1 MNVINATYEHINE
14 ILNIYHLA
22 FNHMKNEKNYNQ
34 WTGSDETFI
43 QSIKKYIDKNE
54 FYLMIENNEI
64 IAFFALIYGNDETY
78 NIINGN
84 WLNNDPYVTIHKV
97 AVKYYQRGIFSKIIE
112 FVKKDAKKFNV
123 YNIKIDTHKDNISM
137 NTALINKGFTYCG
150 TISLNKDFNDKN
162 ALRNAYQKKITSLI

>member
-22 FNHMKNEKNYNQ
+22 VNHMKNEKNYNQ

-84 WLNNDPYVTIHKV
+84 LMEIL
-97 AVKYYQRGIFSKIIE
+97 AII
-112 FVKKDAKKFNV
+112 
-123 YNIKIDTHKDNISM
+123 
-137 NTALINKGFTYCG
+137 
-150 TISLNKDFNDKN
+150 
-162 ALRNAYQKKITSLI
+162 